1 MNGRVHANWV
11 TVGKKIRIVW
21 DFEDEKNLLV
31 EIILKLRSSRL
42 GVEPPNVRVISQ
54 MSLDRTGME
63 LNVILTQ
70 IIVLVLILIIF
81 VLVLDND
88 EHIDFLRPKG
98 T

>member
-11 TVGKKIRIVW
+11 TIGKKIRIVW

-63 LNVILTQ
+63 LNVILAE
-70 IIVLVLILIIF
+70 IVVLMVMMIQGGFI
-81 VLVLDND
+81 
-88 EHIDFLRPKG
+88 H
-98 T
+98 